1 MTSEE
6 ADRDTSKAVG
16 ASLGGSKL
24 VSQLNK
30 LREANNKYKTLLKL
44 AKERITERDEEME
57 TLKEKNKRLM
67 EEVQTAEQST
77 PNFSMGDEVGTD
89 GMEENASAIMQVCQ
103 RVKDR
108 DTIWALF
115 DFQIEAL
122 DSFNPS
128 RHYQKWKRFDS
139 EAELQDYIRRDT
151 GEPLLLPPFSLSPEQ
166 SKKIEKEAAQ
176 SVSQVT
182 EEFRRFRVR
191 SEVQRKQ
198 TDAHIRDLQNN
209 NVQSAKRRIEGED
222 LEKELEQA
230 RSDHMQLELLKNELA
245 AQEIQW
251 KEAYNVV
258 IAENQSLKS
267 SGSEALLAA
276 QWRQR
281 YETCMSEKEDL
292 QCRLQIE
299 LEKSEILGDQ
309 RRKLDAGKYEMKY
322 RDLKESFR
330 LYRQKAKE
338 IFEAQQR
345 GDVALLNLA
354 DKSSEEAKLSYIRNL
369 MVNYLSSDVAV
380 REHMEGAI
388 GTVLGFTTD
397 DVAKIEQKKTESEA
411 WF

>member
-1 MTSEE
+1 MVSEE
-6 ADRDTSKAVG
+6 GDRNTSRAVG
-16 ASLGGSKL
+16 ASAGGNKL
-24 VSQLNK
+24 ALQLNK
-30 LREANNKYKTLLKL
+30 LKDANNKYKSLLKL
-44 AKERITERDEEME
+44 AKERITVGDEEME
-57 TLKEKNKRLM
+57 TLKEENKRLM

-77 PNFSMGDEVGTD
+77 PNFSMGDEAGTD
-89 GMEENASAIMQVCQ
+89 GMEENASAIHQVCQ
-103 RVKDR
+103 RVKER
-108 DTIWALF
+108 DAIWAFF
-115 DFQIEAL
+115 DFQIEAS
-122 DSFNPS
+122 DTFNPS
-128 RHYQKWKRFDS
+128 RRYQKWKRFDS

-151 GEPLLLPPFSLSPEQ
+151 GEPLLLPPFSLSPKQ
-166 SKKIEKEAAQ
+166 SKKIEEEAAQ
-176 SVSQVT
+176 SVSRVT

-198 TDAHIRDLQNN
+198 TDAHIRDLQSN

-230 RSDHMQLELLKNELA
+230 RSDHMQLELLKNELV

-251 KEAYNVV
+251 KEAYDVV

-281 YETCMSEKEDL
+281 YEACMSEKEDL

-299 LEKSEILGDQ
+299 VEKADILGDQ

-330 LYRQKAKE
+330 LYREKAKE

-345 GDVALLNLA
+345 GDVALLHLT
-354 DKSSEEAKLSYIRNL
+354 DKSSGEAKLSYIKNL

-388 GTVLGFTTD
+388 GTVLCFTPD
-397 DVAKIEQKKTESEA
+397 NVSKIEQKKTESEA

>member
-1 MTSEE
+1 MASEE
-6 ADRDTSKAVG
+6 GDNEAKPNA
-16 ASLGGSKL
+16 ASSGSNK
-24 VSQLNK
+24 VTVQINK
-30 LREANNKYKTLLKL
+30 LKEANNKYKSLLKL
-44 AKERITERDEEME
+44 AKERITKQDEEME
-57 TLKEKNKRLM
+57 ALKAEKAALTK
-67 EEVQTAEQST
+67 EIQSADQST
-77 PNFSMGDEVGTD
+77 PNFSMGDEAGTD
-89 GMEENASAIMQVCQ
+89 GSEENASAIVRVCQ
-103 RVKDR
+103 KIKEKND
-108 DTIWALF
+108 IWALF
-115 DFQIEAL
+115 DFQIENIESINS
-122 DSFNPS
+122 D
-128 RHYQKWKRFDS
+128 RRYQKWKKFDS

-151 GEPLLLPPFSLSPEQ
+151 GEPLVLPPFSLSPEQ
-166 SKKIEKEAAQ
+166 SKTIEEEAKQ

-182 EEFRRFRVR
+182 EDFRRFRVR

-251 KEAYNVV
+251 KEAYDSIV
-258 IAENQSLKS
+258 AENQSLKS

-281 YETCMSEKEDL
+281 YEGCLSEKEDL

-299 LEKSEILGDQ
+299 VEKAEIMADQ
-309 RRKLDAGKYEMKY
+309 RRKVDAGKFEMKY

-330 LYRQKAKE
+330 LYRKKAKE

-345 GDVALLNLA
+345 GDVGLVSIA
-354 DKSSEEAKLSYIRNL
+354 DKNSEEAKLSYIKNL
-369 MVNYLSSDVAV
+369 MVNYLSSDAAV
-380 REHMEGAI
+380 KEHMEGAI
-388 GTVLGFTTD
+388 GTVLGFTPD
-397 DVAKIEQKKTESEA
+397 DVARIDQKKTENDA